1 MLLHHDCVTD
11 WVSTES
17 WQSRENT
24 SVHWSTN
31 ASCPDEWK
39 CIKGLPKNGFFL
51 MIYADIH
58 TGILWFKDSFPVR
71 SEKLMQLCSYAQHFA
86 KCLCAG
92 LFVFYFY
99 LFICSGWLGDCY
111 AVQPMTHLWSTCLP
125 LLIAGFQDLG
135 YLCNWCWPSG
145 VDTRKDK
152 SICCGT

>member
-1 MLLHHDCVTD
+1 
-11 WVSTES
+11 
-17 WQSRENT
+17 
-24 SVHWSTN
+24 
-31 ASCPDEWK
+31 
-39 CIKGLPKNGFFL
+39 

-111 AVQPMTHLWSTCLP
+111 AVQPMTHYD
-125 LLIAGFQDLG
+125 LLAYPYSLQVFRIWDICAIGAGRQ
-135 YLCNWCWPSG
+135 
-145 VDTRKDK
+145 V
-152 SICCGT
+152 